1 MVEIISDGIWLIWPW
16 YLWIVENLLSPVVWN
31 VLLMI
36 FLINLL
42 SVEVLSRCWQSRL
55 IKWVN
60 LCLRFDFLIVW
71 KVIGRCK
78 LSLLKVI
85 KGQTMTK
92 QYISLFAFRMGK
104 DKIFVLD
111 LLKFFNLRLDYGIGS
126 IRIDWFGGDIC
137 FQPCSQILIFVL
149 VLNYKLI
156 FGFCNLTCQYVWNLI
171 VETFAGLILF
181 TSKFVW

>member
-1 MVEIISDGIWLIWPW
+1 MVEIVSASIWLIWHW
-16 YLWIVENLLSPVVWN
+16 YLWVMQNLLSPVVGN

-85 KGQTMTK
+85 KSQTMTK

-126 IRIDWFGGDIC
+126 IRIDWF
-137 FQPCSQILIFVL
+137 SQILIFVL

-156 FGFCNLTCQYVWNLI
+156 FRFCNLTCQYVWNLI
-171 VETFAGLILF
+171 VENFACLILF